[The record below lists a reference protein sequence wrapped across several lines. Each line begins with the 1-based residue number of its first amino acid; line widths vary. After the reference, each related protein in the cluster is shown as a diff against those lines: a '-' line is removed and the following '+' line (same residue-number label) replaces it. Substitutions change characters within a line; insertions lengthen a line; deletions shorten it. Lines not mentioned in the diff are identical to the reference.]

1 MMMDS
6 ICIIYKV
13 AKSVVNSFLLPR
25 ARDVV
30 FIHNLLITLRHE
42 TRIVLA
48 FLPLYDKRKEE
59 AMDCLLTA

>member
-1 MMMDS
+1 MDS

-25 ARDVV
+25 VMDVV

-42 TRIVLA
+42 TRIVPA
-48 FLPLYDKRKEE
+48 FRLLHDKRKEE